1 MRACITVSPQ
11 LFIMTQIEQHY
22 KTAWEET
29 YKYEYK
35 SIPEQQKHI
44 FKAMQTYAEYYAKKC
59 LEKAA
64 DEVVVDYNII
74 EGPFPDTEVFA
85 VRASITDIDLPK
97 HI

>member
-1 MRACITVSPQ
+1 
-11 LFIMTQIEQHY
+11 MTNIEQHY
-22 KTAWEET
+22 KAAWEET

-64 DEVVVDYNII
+64 DEADVECEQVY
-74 EGPFPDTEVFA
+74 PFLESCVI
-85 VRASITDIDLPK
+85 RASITDIDLPK

>member
-1 MRACITVSPQ
+1 
-11 LFIMTQIEQHY
+11 MTEIEQHY
-22 KTAWEET
+22 KVAWEET

-64 DEVVVDYNII
+64 DEGIVDFV
-74 EGPFPDTEVFA
+74 ETFPDIECFLI
-85 VRASITDIDLPK
+85 RASITDIDLPK

>member
-22 KTAWEET
+22 KAAWEET

-64 DEVVVDYNII
+64 DECVVDI
-74 EGPFPDTEVFA
+74 EEFEDGVECCA
-85 VRASITDIDLPK
+85 IRASITDIDLPK

>member
-1 MRACITVSPQ
+1 
-11 LFIMTQIEQHY
+11 MTQIEQHY
-22 KTAWEET
+22 KAAWEET

-64 DEVVVDYNII
+64 DEVVVDI
-74 EGPFPDTEVFA
+74 EEFEDGVECYA
-85 VRASITDIDLPK
+85 IRASITDIDLPK

>member
-1 MRACITVSPQ
+1 MRACVTVSPQ

-22 KTAWEET
+22 KAAWEET

-59 LEKAA
+59 LKKAA
-64 DEVVVDYNII
+64 DECVVDIVEFDDGVECYPI
-74 EGPFPDTEVFA
+74 
-85 VRASITDIDLPK
+85 RSSITNIDLPK